1 MALEGTELNM
11 KNNLT
16 ILSMAD
22 SNEALDGCS
31 FRLERSNLVAL
42 PASATASNFSEGS
55 QFRVTSGLGTGGS
68 SLEM

>member
-1 MALEGTELNM
+1 MALEDTELNM

-42 PASATASNFSEGS
+42 PASATASMKMSAMAG
-55 QFRVTSGLGTGGS
+55 RCRKVL
-68 SLEM
+68 M